1 MPQLPDWMII
11 EESYVPPKD
20 GGTFVVKTLRTLGGI
35 ISGIR
40 VQKGHEKRYALP
52 AVFKLLLLVLLLLL
66 LSLTQ
71 DPLVIL
77 AYAAVI
83 HAYLATWDAG
93 DFWPIIRAGLFA
105 GAFTFLLLLPS
116 IVIYPPALYR
126 RLAMAGKV
134 FLSLEMVGVLNH
146 TTQWNHITSALR
158 RLHIPAVFVFTLDVT
173 LKYIVLLGELLE
185 GLLTAVELRS
195 VGKSDHKYAS
205 VGGVLGVTFIRSE
218 EMNRQMYEAMRCRGF
233 TGDYGEAFK

>member
-1 MPQLPDWMII
+1 MAVGKDIFPD
-11 EESYVPPKD
+11 
-20 GGTFVVKTLRTLGGI
+20 
-35 ISGIR
+35 
-40 VQKGHEKRYALP
+40 
-52 AVFKLLLLVLLLLL
+52 
-66 LSLTQ
+66 
-71 DPLVIL
+71 
-77 AYAAVI
+77 
-83 HAYLATWDAG
+83 
-93 DFWPIIRAGLFA
+93 
-105 GAFTFLLLLPS
+105 LLLPS

-195 VGKSDHKYAS
+195 VGRSDHKYA
-205 VGGVLGVTFIRSE
+205 GVTFIRSE

>member
-1 MPQLPDWMII
+1 MSHAAQLSEGSGQMVQ
-11 EESYVPPKD
+11 VP
-20 GGTFVVKTLRTLGGI
+20 FLL
-35 ISGIR
+35 
-40 VQKGHEKRYALP
+40 L
-52 AVFKLLLLVLLLLL
+52 LLLLVLLLLL

-195 VGKSDHKYAS
+195 VGRSDHKYAS
-205 VGGVLGVTFIRSE
+205 VGNINYDLNFPILVIVL
-218 EMNRQMYEAMRCRGF
+218 
-233 TGDYGEAFK
+233 